1 MRSTGCADNGL
12 MSYEQPAYEELAKE
26 TLLRMMRDIS
36 EDCWCAGWLTDLEFT
51 LWNAVTTGKMG
62 SGWGVVEERD
72 LLRMKYLH
80 ELTGGWWIW
89 ASGEQRERFVT
100 TDEWL
105 RIVSERAVTQK
116 ESK

>member
-1 MRSTGCADNGL
+1 
-12 MSYEQPAYEELAKE
+12 MSYESPTCEELARD
-26 TLLRMMRDIS
+26 TLLRMMREIS

-51 LWNAVTTGKMG
+51 LWSAVTTGKME
-62 SGWGVVEERD
+62 SGWGVEEERD

-89 ASGEQRERFVT
+89 ASGEQRERFVPM
-100 TDEWL
+100 DEWL
-105 RIVSERAVTQK
+105 AILSERAVTRK